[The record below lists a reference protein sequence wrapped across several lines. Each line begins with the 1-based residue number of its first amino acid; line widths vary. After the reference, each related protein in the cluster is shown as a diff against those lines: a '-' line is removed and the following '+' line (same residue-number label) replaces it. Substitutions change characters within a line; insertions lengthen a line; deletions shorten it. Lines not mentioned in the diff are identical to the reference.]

1 MLRELSPPQS
11 TSTPVST
18 PDGTQEVRHGTN
30 KPALPPK
37 PALPVKPTP
46 PPRQTQHCTEM
57 PPESI
62 PAEAEVPPPPPPT
75 SEPPEEV
82 NVTNQRRFAGVGGN
96 DVLPIIKA
104 RPLTIKKQPP
114 SELPK
119 LKSVNSNVSVSINR
133 RIEMPPAFLFPETEA
148 PPADLVP
155 SSTPDSAN
163 SNGSGDDGTEQH
175 CEVEN
180 NNVET
185 KIDISNEQQV
195 TETDNMHIVVR
206 RAKKGN
212 LKAGAS
218 SKVARRVSFD
228 PLALLLD
235 ASLEGELEL
244 VRKTATQVSIGT
256 IRVS

>member
-1 MLRELSPPQS
+1 MLRELSPPQC

-57 PPESI
+57 PAESP
-62 PAEAEVPPPPPPT
+62 PAETEAPPPPPPT

-82 NVTNQRRFAGVGGN
+82 NVPNQRRFAGVGGN

-148 PPADLVP
+148 PPADLVS
-155 SSTPDSAN
+155 SSTPDSGN
-163 SNGSGDDGTEQH
+163 SNGSADDGTEQP
-175 CEVEN
+175 CEVDN
-180 NNVET
+180 NNVESKT
-185 KIDISNEQQV
+185 DNSNEQQTT
-195 TETDNMHIVVR
+195 TETDNVHIVVR

-244 VRKTATQVSIGT
+244 VRKTATQVSIDN
-256 IRVS
+256 